1 MNNPA
6 AQRLWAAA
14 RERGGSIMFTDVSE
28 DDIAHGRA
36 NGWLTCTAGGHFGT
50 TEELRRAAAA
60 YIISP
65 SEPDSSRAAA
75 PVPRR
80 QPDRTDAVAAEG
92 GGPNPA

>member
-1 MNNPA
+1 MNNPV

-14 RERGGSIMFTDVSE
+14 RQRGGPIMLADVSE

-36 NGWLTCTAGGHFGT
+36 NGWLTCTAGGNFGT

-65 SEPDSSRAAA
+65 SEPDSSSAS
-75 PVPRR
+75 
-80 QPDRTDAVAAEG
+80 AVLG
-92 GGPNPA
+92 TTTPA